1 MAVSYGFSQPP
12 AYIEQFQRD
21 LLQGGFNVT
30 KDPFPGGIPKQ
41 GIVGFQPLQTA
52 AIAGTAGLYG
62 IDPKTGQTTGAGMAF
77 DPFFKS
83 LLTKSVNTTCCCLHT
98 HCC

>member
-1 MAVSYGFSQPP
+1 MAVQYGFAQPP

-41 GIVGFQPLQTA
+41 NIVGFQPLQEA

-62 IDPKTGQTTGAGMAF
+62 IDPKTGQASG
-77 DPFFKS
+77 S
-83 LLTKSVNTTCCCLHT
+83 
-98 HCC
+98 